1 MREFRSEKIEDRK
14 IGTGFCLAENFFF
27 YLLSSNYYLLTSRK

>member
-27 YLLSSNYYLLTSRK
+27 